1 MQGTIHS
8 TASVWNSHP
17 QTRHSTWPD
26 HLQSACWH
34 TSVCLWLQTQRTKAA
49 KSMHMHT
56 QHWPIS
62 YRKPVMHAYTHWE
75 LSQGSESPQSPPPPF
90 HHQHSPGSVCSGTV
104 ERRWRDRYD
113 CSSQYT
119 YFVACEQIG
128 QLPIPKQHSY
138 IMLPRSTS
146 ANKDTNGNK
155 DCTTP
160 MASSQKFTERQ
171 IWHKMIN

>member
-1 MQGTIHS
+1 MQGSVHS

-75 LSQGSESPQSPPPPF
+75 LSQGSESSQGPPPPF

-104 ERRWRDRYD
+104 ERRWRDSMIVAHSLRT
-113 CSSQYT
+113 SSHVNKLDSFQFQSNIVTSCYLA
-119 YFVACEQIG
+119 VHQ
-128 QLPIPKQHSY
+128 P
-138 IMLPRSTS
+138 PRIQMEIKTTS
-146 ANKDTNGNK
+146 
-155 DCTTP
+155 TP
-160 MASSQKFTERQ
+160 MASSQKFTEWQ